1 MEETVVEIGL
11 KDMHEILRVKR
22 WQGGNYRNKDNIK
35 FQDEKFGN
43 CLIQDIQYM
52 WEWSTEVWD
61 ESRLETIVEDLMSTR
76 ESNS

>member
-35 FQDEKFGN
+35 FQDEK
-43 CLIQDIQYM
+43 
-52 WEWSTEVWD
+52 V
-61 ESRLETIVEDLMSTR
+61 
-76 ESNS
+76 